1 MPYKLKGGIYA
12 VKCRHV
18 GCSFNT
24 RFEIDQNIMGMT
36 EQDVE
41 LEARRLARDMAQ
53 TKHDAIFGNKH
64 GLKNP
69 EVRKVSGVHQLVG
82 AHQELL
88 LDGVKD
94 VIHQEYKKGEVILI
108 KGESASTICQ
118 VIRGFAYPLRNKE
131 HRYNSGD
138 CFGVA
143 ALLQR
148 QSRTADIIA
157 GKDGTRI
164 AFFNVLDLSRKNPKK
179 ARFLYDQAMEDVF
192 KVIRNLEDTVDRLEQ
207 KLERQ
212 LEKVS

>member
-1 MPYKLKGGIYA
+1 MPYKLKGGVYA
-12 VKCRHV
+12 VKCRHA

-64 GLKNP
+64 SLKNP

-88 LDGVKD
+88 LEGAKEIVY
-94 VIHQEYKKGEVILI
+94 HEYKKGEVILK
-108 KGESASTICQ
+108 KGEDTSTICQ
-118 VIRGFAYPLRNKE
+118 VIRGFAYPLRNKD
-131 HRYNSGD
+131 HRYSAGS

-164 AFFNVLDLSRKNPKK
+164 AFFNVLELSRKNPKK
-179 ARFLYDQAMEDVF
+179 ARVLYDQAMEDVF
-192 KVIRNLEDTVDRLEQ
+192 SVIRDLEDTVDRLEQ
-207 KLERQ
+207 KLERK